1 MWPHTFSNSG
11 VDDIR
16 ATTRSRNQK
25 QSDGIKT
32 GEKKK
37 KNTFI
42 SELLSFTGQKPSLW
56 AKCGDD
62 TSFYQSD
69 ACSDILLELK

>member
-1 MWPHTFSNSG
+1 MTSG
-11 VDDIR
+11 QQH
-16 ATTRSRNQK
+16 AAE
-25 QSDGIKT
+25 IKNKVMASKL
-32 GEKKK
+32 EKK